1 MLKKQSF
8 KCKNIY
14 EIYQKLLF
22 LQLFKYKPIK
32 LVEKFRSIIN
42 YNTYWNL
49 SLLLVDFPV
58 SSLKLFGKM
67 AWRCSGEKI
76 EITLNVN
83 LHQKE
88 YFSKLT
94 LKSPYSDSTWPA
106 NWDLNDKLDLLN
118 LRSGN
123 CVVSSRLIQL
133 CNVC

>member
-8 KCKNIY
+8 KCKQIY

-22 LQLFKYKPIK
+22 LQLFKYEPIK
-32 LVEKFRSIIN
+32 FVEKFRSIIN

-58 SSLKLFGKM
+58 LSLKLFGKM
-67 AWRCSGEKI
+67 AWRWRGEKI

-88 YFSKLT
+88 YFSNLT
-94 LKSPYSDSTWPA
+94 LKSPYSDLTWPA

-118 LRSGN
+118 LRSWN
-123 CVVSSRLIQL
+123 SAVSSCLIQL